1 MISQLTKN
9 IEKIKYKYS
18 GYGRGL
24 GRFGTFPLLNSSEF
38 GKNVVFFWV
47 DMCILITKE
56 KKDILTF
63 REGPTQGLNDATFTE
78 EKSISPILLSMT
90 KNSA

>member
-1 MISQLTKN
+1 M
-9 IEKIKYKYS
+9 KYKYS
-18 GYGRGL
+18 GCGTGL
-24 GRFGTFPLLNSSEF
+24 GRFGTFSLPNSGEF
-38 GKNVVFFWV
+38 GKNVVFWGRN
-47 DMCILITKE
+47 MCILITKE

-63 REGPTQGLNDATFTE
+63 REGPTQGLDDTTFTE